1 MLVAF
6 SWLYRD
12 RMINQAWV
20 IVAKTRPK
28 YKALKLPSLSLYS
41 KNRCWKTPFWETICG
56 KCAQALRRL
65 SFMQASALCRRK
77 PCAGSAF
84 LQSMHAH
91 IFSITIFRSGR
102 LDQVGHSFMCHSA
115 WAKTYGSWPRTPIVQ
130 KNATTIVVLQK
141 LFCGTV
147 ILLYYQHSSH
157 TGGAASCG
165 SSRLCGAAASCG
177 GAASC
182 GCCHDGSPTHS
193 IRNSCF
199 RDLPASLLPFK
210 F

>member
-1 MLVAF
+1 M
-6 SWLYRD
+6 R
-12 RMINQAWV
+12 
-20 IVAKTRPK
+20 KTDV
-28 YKALKLPSLSLYS
+28 
-41 KNRCWKTPFWETICG
+41 G
-56 KCAQALRRL
+56 KHLFGKPYVENVL
-65 SFMQASALCRRK
+65 K
-77 PCAGSAF
+77 PCAGSTLCKLLPCAGASLVQALLF
-84 LQSMHAH
+84 CNPC
-91 IFSITIFRSGR
+91 IRTFFSITIFRSGR